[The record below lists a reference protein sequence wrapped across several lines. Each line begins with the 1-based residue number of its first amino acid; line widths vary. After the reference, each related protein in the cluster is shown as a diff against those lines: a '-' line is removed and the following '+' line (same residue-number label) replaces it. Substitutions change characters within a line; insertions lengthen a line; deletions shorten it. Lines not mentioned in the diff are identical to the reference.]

1 MLSYR
6 FAPIQ
11 PPSKWSHDNRYDR
24 FDWMQ
29 NREKIITDPDYEYS
43 LNGGFHRTLVQNKTM
58 IWTCNPDLI
67 KFGLPP
73 YLQCINFAIHGEP
86 EIPSFIPKRAGLSM
100 KQFISTYS
108 HHILDPIK
116 QHELAVLYN
125 ITVDFYEDRAIERG
139 RELKYIFTL
148 GVPTPDSKNIGL
160 LSILRNDGQKTNHF
174 ALLLPD
180 RENCLPLVQNYI
192 YCNTCGYYIYF
203 KKKQGWMKHIRECT
217 KCNTCGKTCK
227 RGDGHITN
235 CNAQHWKKSK
245 RTKSGCI
252 RIYEKEPPE
261 VERLDLSE
269 QYFADFE
276 TLTPDGEQTYKVYAG
291 GYIDGIEVPYRTK
304 EEPDTIQYKW
314 QNESWAK
321 IHYGPRSM
329 DDFMT
334 EIIAKC
340 AGTMWFFNGSRFDN
354 FFIFKWLLR
363 RRVRID
369 TRSLLINGN
378 NLLSIKFKTRR
389 GWLQLKDLSKFL
401 NGSLDDCCKSFGL
414 PEDKSKTDFDHNK
427 MKTWEDVEEHR
438 KECCEYLKMDVI
450 SLREL
455 FKIFAKTMFGL
466 YRINV
471 AKYMTITQIAYAA
484 WTSNLPENMRKN
496 LFKTPVGKSEKV
508 MREMY
513 KGGRVLCGRKEW
525 KSHFFEEC
533 LKKRKKWWDPEL
545 LKKDPDAHL
554 LAQHEG
560 YCISQELYDK
570 ITDYLVFSDVNSLYP
585 AVQIST
591 KYPFKIV
598 KKANSKGV
606 LEEKWDNIPTEAL
619 SQFPYGKH
627 NIVQYEPNSRD
638 EQQLILEINDRHRVS
653 REKWMRMG
661 ACVDVTCPK
670 DLSVAFL
677 MTRKEAKNK
686 KDKFK
691 TEVVQDLNDK
701 VKQWYTGPELW
712 EATKLGYQITRIY
725 STCEWEKSSSL
736 FQEFVEKT
744 YAIKAAQDSD
754 GPMRACAKALLN
766 GLTGKFGQK
775 NIQRNVVI
783 LKVGDPIT
791 DDIVDITAIEDELG
805 NLIGYYG
812 FIEKE
817 FETSGFPIELSS
829 WILSLARIY
838 MSKILRKMNIERGLW
853 DPEEEKISYEESPFY
868 SDTDSL
874 VLHIRSWQRLH
885 PDLKGNKALGQL
897 KLEIEGK
904 IISFSCLANKT
915 WSITYIDEKTK
926 RILSITK
933 TKGIPHKGL
942 YYETCRFYTCSEL
955 EERNAMVA
963 SGYFTPEEALEEEIP
978 ESWFED
984 SKKETEFKNKIS
996 MQSDFL
1002 TQRREH
1008 KIPSFIHT
1016 PESVNIKSRAY
1027 VFKKDGKPLFICRK
1041 IPPLFL
1047 DKILTREWAMECIF
1061 GGMVRQ
1067 FKPGN
1072 LAELFIAPETKSRTL
1087 CMTDWWAQEKRV
1099 ESPWENDL
1107 LFRPAYPRG
1116 HYMVTEE
1123 ESDG

>member
-1 MLSYR
+1 
-6 FAPIQ
+6 
-11 PPSKWSHDNRYDR
+11 
-24 FDWMQ
+24 MQ
-29 NREKIITDPDYEYS
+29 NREKIITDPDYEFS
-43 LNGGFHRTLVQNKTM
+43 LQGGFHRTLVQNKTM
-58 IWTCNPDLI
+58 IWTCNPELI
-67 KFGLPP
+67 KLGLPP
-73 YLQCINFAIHGEP
+73 YIQCINFAVSGSP
-86 EIPSFIPKRAGLSM
+86 DIPSYIPKRAGLSM
-100 KQFISTYS
+100 REFLSKYS
-108 HHILDPIK
+108 YHILDPIK

-139 RELKYIFTL
+139 RELKYVTTL
-148 GVPTPDSKNIGL
+148 GFPTADSKNIGI
-160 LSILRNDGQKTNHF
+160 LSILRNDGQKSNYF

-180 RENCLPLVQNYI
+180 RQNCLPLVQNYV

-203 KKKQGWMKHIRECT
+203 KKKEGWVKHIRECT

-227 RGDGHITN
+227 RGDGHISN

-245 RTKSGCI
+245 RKNKECI
-252 RIYEKEPPE
+252 RIYEKEPDD
-261 VERLDLSE
+261 VTKLDLSE

-291 GYIDGIEVPYRTK
+291 GYIDGK
-304 EEPDTIQYKW
+304 ETSQGEWINNNP
-314 QNESWAK
+314 K
-321 IHYGPRSM
+321 IHWGYHSM
-329 DDFMT
+329 HDFMK
-334 EIIAKC
+334 EIIFKC

-354 FFIFKWLLR
+354 FFIFKWLLKNKI
-363 RRVRID
+363 RID

-414 PEDKSKTDFDHNK
+414 PEDKSKTEFDHNK
-427 MKTWEDVEEHR
+427 MKTWEDVEKHR
-438 KECCEYLKMDVI
+438 NECWGYLKMDVI

-455 FKIFAKTMFGL
+455 FKIFSKTMFDL
-466 YRINV
+466 YKINV

-484 WTSNLPENMRKN
+484 WTSNLPTRVKDN
-496 LFKTPVGKSEKV
+496 LFKTPVGKSERV

-525 KSHFFEEC
+525 KSMFFEQV
-533 LKKRKKWWDPEL
+533 LKDRKKWYDPKL
-545 LKKDPDAHL
+545 LEKDPDAYL

-560 YCISQELYDK
+560 YSISQELYDK
-570 ITDYLVFSDVNSLYP
+570 ITDYLVYADVNSLYP

-591 KYPFKIV
+591 DYPFKV
-598 KKANSKGV
+598 VQKPNTKGQM
-606 LEEKWDNIPTEAL
+606 EEKWEAIPPEAL
-619 SQFPYGKH
+619 SHFPYGKH
-627 NIVQYEPNSRD
+627 TIKKHAENSMD
-638 EQQLILEINDRHRVS
+638 EAQLMLELNNRHPIAK
-653 REKWMRMG
+653 EKWMRMG
-661 ACVDVTCPK
+661 ACVDVICPK

-677 MTRKEAKNK
+677 MTRKEAKNE
-686 KDKFK
+686 KDQFK

-701 VKQWYTGPELW
+701 IKQWYTGPELW
-712 EATKLGYQITRIY
+712 EASELGYEVTRIHA
-725 STCEWEKSSSL
+725 TCEWEKSGSI

-744 YAIKAAQDSD
+744 YAIKSAQDSD

-775 NIQRNVVI
+775 NIYRNVVI
-783 LKVGDPIT
+783 LKIGDEIK
-791 DDIVDITAIEDELG
+791 DDIVDITSIEDEEG
-805 NLIGYYG
+805 NLIAYYG

-817 FETSGFPIELSS
+817 YETSGFPIELSS
-829 WILSLARIY
+829 WILSLARTY
-838 MSKILRKMNIERGLW
+838 MSKLLRKMRIERGLW
-853 DPEEEKISYEESPFY
+853 DPKEERVTYDESPFY

-874 VLHIRSWQRLH
+874 ILHIRSWLRLH

-904 IISFSCLANKT
+904 IIGFCCLANKT
-915 WSITYIDEKTK
+915 YSITYIDEKTK

-942 YYETCRFYTCSEL
+942 FYETCRFYTCSEA

-963 SGYFTPEEALEEEIP
+963 SGYFTLKEAIEEEIP
-978 ESWFED
+978 ESWFETK
-984 SKKETEFKNKIS
+984 KKEEAFKTKIT

-1016 PESVNIKSRAY
+1016 PESINIKSRAY
-1027 VFKKDGKPLFICRK
+1027 IFKKDGMPLFICKK

-1047 DKILTREWAMECIF
+1047 HKILTREWTMECIF

-1072 LAELFIAPETKSRTL
+1072 LSELFIAPETKSRTL
-1087 CMTDWWAQEKRV
+1087 CMTDWWAQEKRL
-1099 ESPWENDL
+1099 ESEWEKNTL
-1107 LFRPAYPRG
+1107 YRPAYPRG
-1116 HYMVTEE
+1116 HYMVVE
-1123 ESDG
+1123 ESSDDDGT

>member
-1 MLSYR
+1 
-6 FAPIQ
+6 
-11 PPSKWSHDNRYDR
+11 
-24 FDWMQ
+24 MQ
-29 NREKIITDPDYEYS
+29 NRERIIQDPDYEYC
-43 LNGGFHRTLVQNKTM
+43 LHGGFHRTLVQNKTM
-58 IWTCNPDLI
+58 IWTCNPDLVNLG
-67 KFGLPP
+67 FPP
-73 YLQCINFAIHGEP
+73 YLQCLNYAIHGYA

-100 KQFISTYS
+100 REFIATYS
-108 HHILDPIK
+108 YHILDPIK
-116 QHELAVLYN
+116 QHELAMLYN

-148 GVPTPDSKNIGL
+148 GVPTPDSKNIGV
-160 LSILRNDGQKTNHF
+160 LSILRNDGQKTNYF

-180 RENCLPLVQNYI
+180 RENCLPLVQNYF
-192 YCNTCGYYIYF
+192 YCNTCGHYSYF
-203 KKKQGWMKHIRECT
+203 KKKEGWVKHLRECT

-227 RGDGHITN
+227 HGDGHITN
-235 CNAQHWKKSK
+235 CNAQHWQKSK
-245 RTKSGCI
+245 RRDRSHI
-252 RIYEKEPPE
+252 RFYEKEPEE
-261 VERLDLSE
+261 VKVLDFSE
-269 QYFADFE
+269 QWFGDFE
-276 TLTPDGEQTYKVYAG
+276 TLTPDGEQNYQVYAG
-291 GYIDGIEVPYRTK
+291 GFIGGRETDFC
-304 EEPDTIQYKW
+304 
-314 QNESWAK
+314 K
-321 IHYGPRSM
+321 IHYGRTSM
-329 DDFMT
+329 DDFMKD
-334 EIIAKC
+334 IIARC
-340 AGTMWFFNGSRFDN
+340 TGTMWFFNGSRFDN

-363 RRVRID
+363 KRVRID

-378 NLLSIKFKTRR
+378 NLLSIKFKTKR

-414 PEDKSKTDFDHNK
+414 PEDKSKTEFDHNK
-427 MKTWEDVEEHR
+427 MKTWEDVEKHR
-438 KECCEYLKMDVI
+438 KECWDYLKMDVI

-455 FKIFAKTMFGL
+455 FKIFSNTIFKL
-466 YRINV
+466 YRLNV

-484 WTSNLPENMRKN
+484 WTSDLPANIVNN
-496 LFKTPVGKSEKV
+496 LFKTPVGRSERV

-525 KSHFFEEC
+525 KSQFFRQV
-533 LKKRKKWWDPEL
+533 LKNRKKWYDPKL
-545 LKKDPDAHL
+545 LEKDPDAHL
-554 LAQHEG
+554 LVQHEG

-570 ITDYLVFSDVNSLYP
+570 IIDYLVYADVNSLYP

-591 KYPFKIV
+591 DYPFKVIQKV
-598 KKANSKGV
+598 NEKGQK
-606 LEEKWDNIPTEAL
+606 EEKWESIPPEAL
-619 SQFPYGKH
+619 SHFPYGKH
-627 NIVQYEPNSRD
+627 TIKKHTAKGID
-638 EQQLILEINDRHRVS
+638 EAQLILEINEKHMVAK
-653 REKWMRMG
+653 EKWMRMG
-661 ACVDVTCPK
+661 ACVDVICPK

-677 MTRKEAKNK
+677 MTRKEAKNE

-691 TEVVQDLNDK
+691 TEVVQDLHDK

-712 EATKLGYQITRIY
+712 EASELGYKVTRIHA
-725 STCEWEKSSSL
+725 TCEWEKSASI

-744 YAIKAAQDSD
+744 YAIKSAQDSD

-775 NIQRNVVI
+775 NIHRNVII
-783 LKVGDPIT
+783 LKLGDPIT
-791 DDIVDITAIEDELG
+791 ADIVDITSIEDESG
-805 NLIGYYG
+805 NLIAYYG

-817 FETSGFPIELSS
+817 YETSGFPIELSS
-829 WILSLARIY
+829 WILSLARTY
-838 MSKILRKMNIERGLW
+838 MSKMLRKMKIERGFW
-853 DPEEEKISYEESPFY
+853 DAKQEKVTYDESPFY

-874 VLHIRSWQRLH
+874 ILHQRSWQRLH

-904 IISFSCLANKT
+904 IIGFSCLANKT
-915 WSITYIDEKTK
+915 YSITYVDEKTK

-942 YYETCRFYTCSEL
+942 FYETCRFYTCSPA

-963 SGYFTPEEALEEEIP
+963 SGYFTPQEALEEEIP
-978 ESWFED
+978 ESWFESHEKD
-984 SKKETEFKNKIS
+984 DAFKTKIA

-1016 PESVNIKSRAY
+1016 PESINIKSRAY
-1027 VFKKDGKPLFICRK
+1027 VFKKDGKAIFICKK

-1047 DKILTREWAMECIF
+1047 DKILRREWTMECIF

-1072 LAELFIAPETKSRTL
+1072 LSELFIAPETKSRTL
-1087 CMTDWWAQEKRV
+1087 CMTDWWAQEKRL
-1099 ESPWENDL
+1099 ESTYEQDT

-1123 ESDG
+1123 ESEEDFIDES